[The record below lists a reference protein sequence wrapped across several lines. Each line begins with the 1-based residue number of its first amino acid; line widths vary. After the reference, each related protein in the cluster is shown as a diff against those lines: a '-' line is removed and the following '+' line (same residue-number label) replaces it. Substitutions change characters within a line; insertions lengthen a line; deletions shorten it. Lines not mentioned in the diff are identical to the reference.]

1 MAEET
6 KTNYENIINHNLAKH
21 CSKLNTKR
29 SELMAEREL
38 LLIKYNEID
47 TALKND
53 LCENYID
60 ENADELEKTNDK
72 IFENTDELITVCNK
86 LIEIYCS
93 VINIK

>member
-1 MAEET
+1 
-6 KTNYENIINHNLAKH
+6 
-21 CSKLNTKR
+21 
-29 SELMAEREL
+29 MAEREL
-38 LLIKYNEID
+38 LLIKFNEID
-47 TALKND
+47 TALKED